1 MIVHIQLVSE
11 VTIGFH
17 GSKCPM
23 TTNFWNLT
31 QSFFVI
37 LKKRL
42 NKLHSLNITKACWI
56 EFRTDFKGREQS
68 CCIGS
73 IWQSVRATVG
83 SVKIYRS
90 GQRDVH
96 SSLAFQVGGRN
107 SLLMIEPLLSVPPSA
122 FRGMFL
128 NVLHLI

>member
-1 MIVHIQLVSE
+1 
-11 VTIGFH
+11 
-17 GSKCPM
+17 M
-23 TTNFWNLT
+23 TTHFWNLA
-31 QSFFVI
+31 SSVFVVV
-37 LKKRL
+37 KKRL
-42 NKLHSLNITKACWI
+42 YKLHSLNITKACWI
-56 EFRTDFKGREQS
+56 ELGTDFKGREQS
-68 CCIGS
+68 RCIGS

-107 SLLMIEPLLSVPPSA
+107 RMFYCASLLMIDPRGPLLSVPPSA